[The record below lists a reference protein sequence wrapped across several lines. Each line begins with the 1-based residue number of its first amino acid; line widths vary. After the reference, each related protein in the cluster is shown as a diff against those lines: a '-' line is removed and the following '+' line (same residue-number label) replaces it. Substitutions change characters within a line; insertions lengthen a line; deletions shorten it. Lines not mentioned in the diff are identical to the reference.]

1 MQGFVS
7 HEKQKFERLAQEM
20 KSKEKDLLVKNETL
34 KRVEALIKN
43 SPVVRNKKPL
53 QENNTT
59 KNETVN
65 KLYLALILCIGVQ
78 NMYCMY
84 AVPYT
89 HVNIED
95 TLVYTVCIEDL
106 CAIYYP
112 FREEEMCYL

>member
-53 QENNTT
+53 QETNTT
-59 KNETVN
+59 KNETVS
-65 KLYLALILCIGVQ
+65 KQLYLALGGTKYVLYVCSTLHARKRRGIL
-78 NMYCMY
+78 
-84 AVPYT
+84 
-89 HVNIED
+89 
-95 TLVYTVCIEDL
+95 
-106 CAIYYP
+106 
-112 FREEEMCYL
+112 